1 MLVGVDETEGAW
13 RGVNIFGNDAV
24 LSDFLQHYD
33 HVLPLVLGLGNQVQ
47 VFLWERQVVEFSQHQ
62 MEETGKV
69 VEILSEAYM
78 GTSRL
83 EREDLET
90 KEDEVWP

>member
-13 RGVNIFGNDAV
+13 RGVNIFGNDVV

-47 VFLWERQVVEFSQHQ
+47 AFFV
-62 MEETGKV
+62 
-69 VEILSEAYM
+69 
-78 GTSRL
+78 GTSSG
-83 EREDLET
+83 
-90 KEDEVWP
+90 

>member
-13 RGVNIFGNDAV
+13 RGVNIFGNDVV

-47 VFLWERQVVEFSQHQ
+47 AFCGNVKWLNLVDTR
-62 MEETGKV
+62 
-69 VEILSEAYM
+69 
-78 GTSRL
+78 R
-83 EREDLET
+83 RR
-90 KEDEVWP
+90 

>member
-13 RGVNIFGNDAV
+13 RGVNIFGNDVV

-47 VFLWERQVVEFSQHQ
+47 VFFGNVKWLNLINTRQ
-62 MEETGKV
+62 
-69 VEILSEAYM
+69 
-78 GTSRL
+78 R
-83 EREDLET
+83 R
-90 KEDEVWP
+90 

>member
-13 RGVNIFGNDAV
+13 RGVNIFGNDVV

-47 VFLWERQVVEFSQHQ
+47 AFLWERQVVESNQHQ
-62 MEETGKV
+62 TEERGNM

-83 EREDLET
+83 KREDLET
-90 KEDEVWP
+90 KEDKV